1 MTRLLLLLLVGCDRL
16 GPQVEDLTADGS
28 TPPPDSPPPV
38 EGTKFILP
46 AGAEVPHAADNAG
59 MLAQIRLN
67 DGLSDSALETA
78 GGVLVRSVGKSN
90 GATVNFWNFGTA
102 RVAGNFA
109 LASPVYVL
117 VEPDGVTPIAHPM
130 VLDSI
135 PGDDSYSQVRRI
147 VLVPITS
154 TYAGELLTRIE
165 AIGEAF
171 ELGLIAEP
179 IAAGTWRTLPV
190 VPPDTKLEVGG
201 GVDPISP
208 TEVYAAGHLVP
219 AFFLGGDFA
228 LQPLR
233 NGSVPIGQEARL
245 ISGVA
250 TGTPPVMPTTAD
262 AVPVFQYAIPTA
274 PPTTAPTYTPLA
286 AQVDVKLAT
295 GVAPAAITSDTQL
308 FRRSPA
314 TGSINGFLTDSV
326 ASFTITTTVTLRQLQ
341 FQEGQP

>member
-1 MTRLLLLLLVGCDRL
+1 MTKLLLLLLVGCDRL
-16 GPQVEDLTADGS
+16 GPQVEDVTADGS
-28 TPPPDSPPPV
+28 PPPDSPPPV

-46 AGAEVPHAADNAG
+46 AGTAVPHAADNAG

-67 DGLSDSALETA
+67 DGLSDSALEMA
-78 GGVLVRSVGKSN
+78 GGVLVRTPGKSN
-90 GATVNFWNFGTA
+90 GLAINFWNFGAA
-102 RVAGNFA
+102 RIAGNFA
-109 LASPVYVL
+109 VVSPIYVL

-201 GVDPISP
+201 GVDPVSP

-219 AFFLGGDFA
+219 AFLLGGS
-228 LQPLR
+228 LGVQPLR

-274 PPTTAPTYTPLA
+274 PPTTAPNYTPLA

-295 GVAPAAITSDTQL
+295 GVAPTAITNDTQL
-308 FRRSPA
+308 FRRNPAA

-326 ASFTITTTVTLRQLQ
+326 ASFTITTTVTLRQIQ